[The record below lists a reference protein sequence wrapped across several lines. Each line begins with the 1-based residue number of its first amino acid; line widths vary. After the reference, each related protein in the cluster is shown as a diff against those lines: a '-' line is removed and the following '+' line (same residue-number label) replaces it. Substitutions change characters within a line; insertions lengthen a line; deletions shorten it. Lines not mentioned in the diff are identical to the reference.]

1 MKPLWTQLGIA
12 TLSLA
17 AFSLTAWAQ
26 EERVPTAVPAQP
38 SADAKSGTGGGAWGP
53 ALTGQ
58 RRPLYRLCSNDSI
71 EIDFT
76 FSPEMN
82 QTVSVQ
88 PDGYINLR
96 GVPQVYAEGLT
107 VAETEQAIRA
117 AYSAVLN
124 DPELAIVLKDFDR
137 PSFTASG
144 QVSHPG
150 KYELRSATTV
160 AEGLAI
166 AGGWNGQAK
175 HSQVVLFRHVSD
187 QLVEAR
193 LLDMKAMLKR
203 RQLGEDLSL
212 KPGDFIYVPQNTISK
227 IQRYFPT
234 SMMSLYTTP
243 AQF

>member
-38 SADAKSGTGGGAWGP
+38 SADAKSGTGG
-53 ALTGQ
+53 
-58 RRPLYRLCSNDSI
+58 
-71 EIDFT
+71 
-76 FSPEMN
+76 
-82 QTVSVQ
+82 VQ

-203 RQLGEDLSL
+203 RQLGEDLFL

>member
-1 MKPLWTQLGIA
+1 MKPLWTQLGIV
-12 TLSLA
+12 TLSIA
-17 AFSLTAWAQ
+17 AFSLAAWAQ

-38 SADAKSGTGGGAWGP
+38 SADAKSGTGG
-53 ALTGQ
+53 
-58 RRPLYRLCSNDSI
+58 
-71 EIDFT
+71 
-76 FSPEMN
+76 
-82 QTVSVQ
+82 VQ

-203 RQLGEDLSL
+203 RQLGEDLFL

>member
-1 MKPLWTQLGIA
+1 MKRLVTKIA
-12 TLSLA
+12 FAILSIA
-17 AFSLTAWAQ
+17 AFSLAPWAQ
-26 EERVPTAVPAQP
+26 EERVPTAVPVQP
-38 SADAKSGTGGGAWGP
+38 SANAKSGTGGGAWSP

-71 EIDFT
+71 EVDFT

-82 QTVSVQ
+82 QNVSVQ
-88 PDGYINLR
+88 PDGFINLR

-107 VAETEQAIRA
+107 LSEAEQAIRA
-117 AYSAVLN
+117 AYAGVLN
-124 DPELAIVLKDFDR
+124 DPELAIVLKDFDK

-144 QVSHPG
+144 EVARPG

-166 AGGWNGQAK
+166 AGGWTGQAK
-175 HSQVVLFRHVSD
+175 HSQIVLFRHVSD

-193 LLDMKAMLKR
+193 VLNMKAMLKS
-203 RQLGEDLSL
+203 RQLGEDLFL

-227 IQRYFPT
+227 IQRYLPT

-243 AQF
+243 AEF